1 MHAIKRVLL
10 FCIIFCFPVIAFC
23 WGMLGH
29 RIVGE
34 IADSYLTAKARAEV
48 KKILG
53 DTTIAIAANWGDF
66 IKSDPAYDSLE
77 KWHYIDIDSGLSK
90 AQAVAELK
98 KDTSANL
105 YTKSLFVI
113 SQLKNK
119 QLSMDKKRMYLKLL
133 IHFVG
138 DMHQPLHVGRKNYKG
153 GNRIRVQWFNNQ
165 SNLHVVWDESLI
177 SYQQL
182 TYKDYA
188 EVINHTTASQRAAWQ
203 KQPIAEWMAES
214 YLIAEAL
221 FSEIK
226 EENQKLSYRYNFLHV
241 ATVNQQLL
249 KGGVRLAGLLNEIFK

>member
-1 MHAIKRVLL
+1 MCALKRGLVLCFTLSFPL
-10 FCIIFCFPVIAFC
+10 FAFC

-34 IADSYLTAKARAEV
+34 IAASYLTPKARIEI

-77 KWHYIDIDSGLSK
+77 TWHYTDIDSGLTK
-90 AQAVAELK
+90 AQAVAEIK
-98 KDTSANL
+98 QDTSTNL
-105 YTKSLFVI
+105 YTKSLFLI
-113 SQLKNK
+113 RQLKNR
-119 QLSMDKKRMYLKLL
+119 QLSMSKKRMYLKLL

-138 DMHQPLHVGRKNYKG
+138 DMHQPLHVGRKNYVG

-165 SNLHVVWDESLI
+165 TNLHVVWDESLI
-177 SYQQL
+177 GYQQL
-182 TYKDYA
+182 DHKDYA

-214 YLIAEAL
+214 YLIAEKI

-226 EENQKLSYRYNFLHV
+226 QDNPRLSYQYNFVHV
-241 ATVNQQLL
+241 ATLNQQLL
-249 KGGVRLAGLLNEIFK
+249 KGGVRLAGLLNEIFG